1 MNDAQ
6 RLAAIRAVGEDSA
19 LTPEEKETT
28 LRFGKRDDVATAY
41 TAEAG
46 LTRRAIAHPHVEVR
60 SLTVL
65 DGDARETVSL
75 EEWDGREIV
84 GAALSVPVG
93 LLSVK
98 STPRASTEH
107 AEIVSD
113 RAFDALDTGEEG
125 VLGD

>member
-28 LRFGKRDDVATAY
+28 LRFGKRDDVAGGY

-46 LTRRAIAHPHVEVR
+46 LTRRAIAHPHVDVR
-60 SLTVL
+60 FLTVL
-65 DGDARETVSL
+65 DGDARASVSL
-75 EEWDGREIV
+75 EEWDGGRIV
-84 GAALSVPVG
+84 GAALNVPVG
-93 LLSVK
+93 VLSVK

-107 AEIVSD
+107 AEVISE
-113 RAFDALDTGEEG
+113 RAYEAVDAGEEG